1 MAAIAAHNA
10 KRAVEAQVFALQD
23 ELEDQGL
30 DACEIDRRC
39 AALRTELLAAPAA
52 TPAPPDSAPP
62 ERTTPPA
69 PDSAPPERTTPP
81 APGDVVVLRRLFD
94 ATDVAAVLAAGATAA
109 RRYPRAV
116 KFEDEGHE
124 DVTGSDAHEV
134 LYLHRD
140 GFFAREYAAL
150 CERLTA
156 AMRAALPRAQRLEV
170 RCVELHTYGVGG
182 GLTIPDHRDLGSEL
196 SLSALLSDARAFD
209 GGRFVTYDAAGA
221 PVVHELDRGDA
232 VVFASD
238 QVHHVATVSRGERRA
253 LVVEL
258 WAGPATN
265 HDRSR

>member
-10 KRAVEAQVFALQD
+10 KRKVEAQVFALQD

-30 DACEIDRRC
+30 DECEIDRRC

-52 TPAPPDSAPP
+52 TPP
-62 ERTTPPA
+62 T

-94 ATDVAAVLAAGATAA
+94 AADVAAVLAAGATAA

-238 QVHHVATVSRGERRA
+238 RVHHVATVSRCERRA

>member
-94 ATDVAAVLAAGATAA
+94 AEDVAAVLAAGATAA

-196 SLSALLSDARAFD
+196 SLSALLSDARAFFVRVD
-209 GGRFVTYDAAGA
+209 AARASASEARSWRRARFVVRVFTNRRHRRNATTAA
-221 PVVHELDRGDA
+221 A
-232 VVFASD
+232 VAEATKAFSSRIRVFSAD
-238 QVHHVATVSRGERRA
+238 
-253 LVVEL
+253 
-258 WAGPATN
+258 
-265 HDRSR
+265 

>member
-1 MAAIAAHNA
+1 M
-10 KRAVEAQVFALQD
+10 
-23 ELEDQGL
+23 
-30 DACEIDRRC
+30 
-39 AALRTELLAAPAA
+39 
-52 TPAPPDSAPP
+52 
-62 ERTTPPA
+62 
-69 PDSAPPERTTPP
+69 
-81 APGDVVVLRRLFD
+81 LRRLFD
-94 ATDVAAVLAAGATAA
+94 AADVAAVLAAGATAA